1 MRQLSHMRTHL
12 PTLQQLVVLL
22 PVSLLQ
28 RCCELLLL
36 WVLLKWVLLLLPG
49 LCWIRPNCL

>member
-1 MRQLSHMRTHL
+1 MRTHL